1 MILLFAIKVGRKLS
15 PALHLVKCV
24 SDPDIAG
31 NQVHYQYLKPKS
43 SAFVVANSRQ
53 VDASRAE
60 QGFYEGRYPIIAW
73 MDFEED
79 EIVHLWD
86 VESPAEENGIPQDM
100 FAIVMAN
107 LKGIMASGGGGSGTG
122 ASGSGSGAGAS
133 GSGAGSSGQ

>member
-1 MILLFAIKVGRKLS
+1 MRLTLMNGWARMRLVLSKRHELRLFLAGR
-15 PALHLVKCV
+15 
-24 SDPDIAG
+24 
-31 NQVHYQYLKPKS
+31 
-43 SAFVVANSRQ
+43 
-53 VDASRAE
+53 
-60 QGFYEGRYPIIAW
+60 

-122 ASGSGSGAGAS
+122 GSGSGSGAGAS